1 MSKEELISFIES
13 IDFEYCSNMVLTYCK
28 KKPSESSYIPE
39 CDKIDM
45 QQKTITFQKDLEYLI
60 NENSNWNR
68 ERCERLYQQMDI
80 LEKEIVKLKE
90 GVK

>member
-45 QQKTITFQKDLEYLI
+45 QQKTRF
-60 NENSNWNR
+60 
-68 ERCERLYQQMDI
+68 C
-80 LEKEIVKLKE
+80 
-90 GVK
+90 

>member
-28 KKPSESSYIPE
+28 KKPKEDSYIPE
-39 CDKIDM
+39 SERIDM
-45 QQKTITFQKDLEYLI
+45 QPKTITFQKDLEYII
-60 NENSNWNR
+60 NENRNWDSQRFEN
-68 ERCERLYQQMDI
+68 LYRQI
-80 LEKEIVKLKE
+80 VNLEKEIYKLKE